1 MENKNIAQIRKILRL
16 NEYVLIAVVVINFL
30 LYFLFLFGIGT
41 EHKFDL
47 VNSYLV
53 DGISTWSKFP
63 VLTNNSMEISLL
75 ISAVMFFINLPVCF
89 YLVGIFIKD
98 RQNEIFEQ
106 LKSSHKLLLELG
118 GFQSIYPDIFYKPVL
133 MGKGILF
140 KLMCLFGYLAI
151 LFMALEWYVWFD
163 ILLMPKWLGYSISN
177 IAFCLILWNIVS
189 FVIIS
194 FMCSS
199 FASFLLIIIYS
210 MFRKDI

>member
-16 NEYVLIAVVVINFL
+16 NEYVLIAVIVINFL

-41 EHKFDL
+41 EHEFDL

-53 DGISTWSKFP
+53 DAASTWSKFP
-63 VLTNNSMEISLL
+63 VLTHNSMEISLL

-89 YLVGIFIKD
+89 YLSSVFIKN

-106 LKSSHKLLLELG
+106 LKSSHKLLLDI
-118 GFQSIYPDIFYKPVL
+118 GFQAIYPDAFYKPVL

-140 KLMCLFGYLAI
+140 KLLCFLMYLLVLFV
-151 LFMALEWYVWFD
+151 ALEWYVWFGV
-163 ILLMPKWLGYSISN
+163 LLMPKWLGYSISN

-189 FVIIS
+189 FVLIS
-194 FMCSS
+194 FICSS

-210 MFRKDI
+210 MFRKNI